1 MLGPSFKPTH
11 NMYIY
16 FAQEG
21 TIFCYSTK
29 NVPNVGEASQICP
42 SASTICANTQWQL
55 VSDGT
60 LQLRGDQ
67 TITRGILKLNGWSM
81 VTTSTTDSGLAVRW
95 IKLPKI
101 NAKAI
106 LLIAMAALLSILV
119 ASSLPHSGPSDA
131 IANDPQYAPLNT
143 SGHCH

>member
-1 MLGPSFKPTH
+1 M
-11 NMYIY
+11 
-16 FAQEG
+16 
-21 TIFCYSTK
+21 
-29 NVPNVGEASQICP
+29 
-42 SASTICANTQWQL
+42 CANTQRQL

-60 LQLRGDQ
+60 LQLRGDE
-67 TITRGILKLNGWSM
+67 TITRRILKLNGWSM
-81 VTTSTTDSGLAVRW
+81 VMTSTTDSVLAVRW

-143 SGHCH
+143 